1 MINWEIILVF
11 RNNIY
16 AKTNRY
22 LSIDK
27 CFKTLKDN
35 ADKLYGI
42 LRNPDLSVEG
52 LIQWVSTIF
61 ESKHW
66 LEKRK
71 NKMCYEEI
79 INLNY

>member
-35 ADKLYGI
+35 ADEFCDI
-42 LRNPDLSVEG
+42 LRKSDFTVEG
-52 LIQWVSTIF
+52 LIQWVEAIF

-66 LEKRK
+66 LEK
-71 NKMCYEEI
+71 NDLIFMV
-79 INLNY
+79 

>member
-1 MINWEIILVF
+1 MAF
-11 RNNIY
+11 RNNVY
-16 AKTNRY
+16 ARTRRY

-35 ADKLYGI
+35 TARVRDI
-42 LRNPDLSVEG
+42 LTRPEQSIEG
-52 LIQWVSTIF
+52 LIQWIGEIF
-61 ESKHW
+61 ATKHW

-79 INLNY
+79 VNINY